1 MCGRETN
8 ILECSNWRCQTERS
22 LYNFYFSDENFRLD
36 IQNWEAKQYSEDT
49 KKYHCPIILSHIP
62 LL

>member
-1 MCGRETN
+1 MYGRETN
-8 ILECSNWRCQTERS
+8 IPECSDWRCQTDRS

-36 IQNWEAKQYSEDT
+36 IQIWEAKQYPKDS
-49 KKYHCPIILSHIP
+49 KKYHCTIILSHIP

>member
-22 LYNFYFSDENFRLD
+22 LHNFYFSDENFKLD
-36 IQNWEAKQYSEDT
+36 IQIWEDKQYSEDP